1 MADSAEND
9 EAKDAAIAY
18 IHGMYAPYHDMIG
31 AWKDWFA
38 AGNAP
43 GVPPYTLQK

>member
-1 MADSAEND
+1 MTEAASD
-9 EAKDAAIAY
+9 EAAKEAALGY
-18 IHGMYAPYHDMIG
+18 IHGLYAPYHNMIG

-43 GVPPYTLQK
+43 GVPPYVL